1 MSPKGD
7 QPAAGS
13 RPIGVGVVTGR
24 GDRDGNNSKE
34 VAMRPIRTIAPL
46 ALGLVALA
54 VAGCQSRPD
63 QSTAPVPAPIER
75 AAPAPTPPAV
85 QARPPATAAPKP
97 KPVPGS
103 ETVVGRWPARTLG
116 YARMLQN
123 GADAG
128 HRPWLLSP
136 EQVALA
142 FARAEMDFLDPV
154 TRRIAPATYDVGQR
168 NSEWAATLHLA
179 QPVRQGAGGIWV
191 VTRIAS
197 PEGSY

>member
-1 MSPKGD
+1 VIVM
-7 QPAAGS
+7 A
-13 RPIGVGVVTGR
+13 TTT
-24 GDRDGNNSKE
+24 KE

-54 VAGCQSRPD
+54 VAGCQSQPD
-63 QSTAPVPAPIER
+63 QPPAPTPTPIER
-75 AAPAPTPPAV
+75 AAPATTAPTG
-85 QARPPATAAPKP
+85 QTRPPSRPPVSTTPKP
-97 KPVPGS
+97 KPAPGS

-116 YARMLQN
+116 YARTLQD

-128 HRPWLLSP
+128 RRPWLLSP

-154 TRRIAPATYDVGQR
+154 TRRIAPATYDVGPR

-179 QPVRQGAGGIWV
+179 QPVRHGAGGIWV